1 MRLILASGSERRR
14 QLMDMCGYDYEI
26 IVSSADENI
35 EQCEPRKYV
44 ETLALKK
51 AGDVFERVK
60 AENEAAGKNEKTAVI
75 GSDTVVVLDG
85 KIIGKPKDKKDA
97 ARIISTISGRTHKV
111 YTGLAVITDDNV
123 QLDCSI
129 TGVKVKKMTD
139 EEITKY
145 VDTGE
150 SLDKAGA
157 YGLQGPFGMF
167 VESIEGNYFTIIGMP
182 LPMLYAML
190 KNIGITPN
198 MHRV

>member
-26 IVSSADENI
+26 IVSRADENI
-35 EQCEPRKYV
+35 EPCEPEKYV
-44 ETLALKK
+44 EKLALRK
-51 AGDVFERVK
+51 AGEVFERVK
-60 AENEAAGKNEKTAVI
+60 AENKAAGKNEKAAVI

-85 KIIGKPKDKKDA
+85 KIIGKPKDSADA
-97 ARIISTISGRTHKV
+97 KRIISMISGKTHKV

-129 TGVKVKKMTD
+129 TRVNVRKMTD
-139 EEITKY
+139 DEIARY
-145 VDTGE
+145 VETGE

-167 VESIEGNYFTIIGMP
+167 VDSIEGNYFTIIGMP
-182 LPMLYAML
+182 LPMLYTML
-190 KNIGITPN
+190 KNIGIMPD